1 MKFYWKMF
9 ISFFILI
16 SLTFAVS
23 GTWMISASFKTSL
36 QREIEM
42 GMSRNELYRTALQ
55 NAVSAVPADYFTKQ
69 NHSMKEI
76 ISSLQES
83 LLEKGTDF
91 FVYNKKKKTIFSST
105 KKTEDVSLLENVD
118 KSHKIYQVCQKGE
131 NYYLRT
137 VSYLF
142 VTADMNGYY
151 IETQTNLQEIFQKR
165 DDMTKMYHYIVLIVL
180 ICCAVLS
187 FVISY
192 LLTYRVRALSV
203 TAWAFAGGQ
212 MEERAKIRGTDEI
225 AKLAIDF
232 NQMADELQ
240 EKMEQLEEHVKSQ
253 EAFTAAFA
261 HELKTPLT
269 SIIGYAELLRSM
281 SLSKEEELT
290 AANYIF
296 SQGKRLESLSYK
308 LLELFVLQKG
318 EISFLPVN
326 VGEAIE
332 EVKQITAQGLQKK
345 EVILEASFDEAVLLL
360 EKDLFISLL
369 VNLVDNAAKASQA
382 GGHIRL
388 TGKCEENRYA
398 ITVRDEGKGI
408 PESEIKNILEPFYMV
423 DKSRSRKEGGAGLG
437 MTLCSRILAL
447 HHVRW
452 KIFSKPGK
460 GTVIVIRFHC
470 EREATDDE

>member
-1 MKFYWKMF
+1 MF

-437 MTLCSRILAL
+437 MTLCAEIVRL
-447 HHVRW
+447 HHAEW
-452 KIFSKPGK
+452 KIESKENEGTKITIWFSLEG
-460 GTVIVIRFHC
+460 
-470 EREATDDE
+470 EE

>member
-1 MKFYWKMF
+1 
-9 ISFFILI
+9 
-16 SLTFAVS
+16 
-23 GTWMISASFKTSL
+23 
-36 QREIEM
+36 
-42 GMSRNELYRTALQ
+42 
-55 NAVSAVPADYFTKQ
+55 VSAVPADYFTKQ

-437 MTLCSRILAL
+437 MTLCAEIVRL
-447 HHVRW
+447 HHAEW
-452 KIFSKPGK
+452 KIESKENEGTKITIWFSLEG
-460 GTVIVIRFHC
+460 
-470 EREATDDE
+470 EE

>member
-16 SLTFAVS
+16 SITFAVS

-83 LLEKGTDF
+83 LLEKGADF

-137 VSYLF
+137 ISYLF

-151 IETQTNLQEIFQKR
+151 IETQTNLQEIFEKR

-203 TAWAFAGGQ
+203 TARAFAGGQ
-212 MEERAKIRGTDEI
+212 MEERAKIQGTDEI

-345 EVILEASFDEAVLLL
+345 EVIFEASFDEAVLLL

-437 MTLCSRILAL
+437 MTLCAEIVRL
-447 HHVRW
+447 HHAEW
-452 KIFSKPGK
+452 KIESKENEETKITIWFSL
-460 GTVIVIRFHC
+460 
-470 EREATDDE
+470 EDEV

>member
-1 MKFYWKMF
+1 MF

-137 VSYLF
+137 ISYLF

-151 IETQTNLQEIFQKR
+151 IETQTNLQEIFEKR

-203 TAWAFAGGQ
+203 TARAFAGGQ

-345 EVILEASFDEAVLLL
+345 EVIFEASFDEVSLLM

-388 TGKCEENRYA
+388 TGKCEKNRYA

-437 MTLCSRILAL
+437 MTLCAEIVRL
-447 HHVRW
+447 HHAEW
-452 KIFSKPGK
+452 KIESKENEGTKITIWFSLEG
-460 GTVIVIRFHC
+460 
-470 EREATDDE
+470 EE

>member
-91 FVYNKKKKTIFSST
+91 YVYNKKKKTIFSST

-203 TAWAFAGGQ
+203 TARAFAGGQ
-212 MEERAKIRGTDEI
+212 M
-225 AKLAIDF
+225 
-232 NQMADELQ
+232 
-240 EKMEQLEEHVKSQ
+240 EEHVKSQ

-326 VGEAIE
+326 VGEAID

-345 EVILEASFDEAVLLL
+345 KVIFEASFDEVSLLM

-398 ITVRDEGKGI
+398 IMVRDEGKGI

-437 MTLCSRILAL
+437 MTLCAEIVRL
-447 HHVRW
+447 HHAEW
-452 KIFSKPGK
+452 KIESKENEGTKITIWFSLEGE
-460 GTVIVIRFHC
+460 V
-470 EREATDDE
+470 

>member
-1 MKFYWKMF
+1 
-9 ISFFILI
+9 
-16 SLTFAVS
+16 
-23 GTWMISASFKTSL
+23 MISASFKTSL

-203 TAWAFAGGQ
+203 TARAFARGQ

-398 ITVRDEGKGI
+398 IMVRDEGKGI

-437 MTLCSRILAL
+437 MTLCAEIVRL
-447 HHVRW
+447 HHAEW
-452 KIFSKPGK
+452 KIESKENEGTKITIWFSLEG
-460 GTVIVIRFHC
+460 
-470 EREATDDE
+470 EE

>member
-1 MKFYWKMF
+1 
-9 ISFFILI
+9 
-16 SLTFAVS
+16 
-23 GTWMISASFKTSL
+23 MISASFKTSL

-55 NAVSAVPADYFTKQ
+55 NAVSAVPADYFIKQ

-203 TAWAFAGGQ
+203 TARAFAGGQ

-437 MTLCSRILAL
+437 MTLCAEIVRL
-447 HHVRW
+447 HHAEW
-452 KIFSKPGK
+452 KIESKENEGTKITIWFSLEG
-460 GTVIVIRFHC
+460 
-470 EREATDDE
+470 EE

>member
-1 MKFYWKMF
+1 MF

-118 KSHKIYQVCQKGE
+118 KFHKIYQVCQKGE

-151 IETQTNLQEIFQKR
+151 IETQTNLQEIFEKR

-180 ICCAVLS
+180 ICCAILS

-203 TAWAFAGGQ
+203 TAQAFAGGQ

-326 VGEAIE
+326 VGESIE

-345 EVILEASFDEAVLLL
+345 EVIFEESFDEAVLLL

-388 TGKCEENRYA
+388 TGKCEKNRYA

-437 MTLCSRILAL
+437 MTLCAEIVRL
-447 HHVRW
+447 HHAEW
-452 KIFSKPGK
+452 KIESKENEGTKITIWFSL
-460 GTVIVIRFHC
+460 
-470 EREATDDE
+470 EDEV

>member
-1 MKFYWKMF
+1 MLFR
-9 ISFFILI
+9 S
-16 SLTFAVS
+16 
-23 GTWMISASFKTSL
+23 SFKTSL

-437 MTLCSRILAL
+437 MTLCAEIVRL
-447 HHVRW
+447 HHAEW
-452 KIFSKPGK
+452 KIESKENEGTKITIWFSLEG
-460 GTVIVIRFHC
+460 
-470 EREATDDE
+470 EE

>member
-1 MKFYWKMF
+1 M
-9 ISFFILI
+9 
-16 SLTFAVS
+16 
-23 GTWMISASFKTSL
+23 
-36 QREIEM
+36 
-42 GMSRNELYRTALQ
+42 
-55 NAVSAVPADYFTKQ
+55 SAVPADYFTKQ

-203 TAWAFAGGQ
+203 TARAFAGGQ

-437 MTLCSRILAL
+437 MTLCAEIVRL
-447 HHVRW
+447 HHAEW
-452 KIFSKPGK
+452 KIESKENEGTKITIWFSLEG
-460 GTVIVIRFHC
+460 
-470 EREATDDE
+470 EE

>member
-1 MKFYWKMF
+1 MF

-203 TAWAFAGGQ
+203 TARAFAGGQ

-437 MTLCSRILAL
+437 MTLCAEIVRL
-447 HHVRW
+447 HHAEW
-452 KIFSKPGK
+452 KIESKENEGTKITIWFSLEG
-460 GTVIVIRFHC
+460 
-470 EREATDDE
+470 EE

>member
-1 MKFYWKMF
+1 
-9 ISFFILI
+9 
-16 SLTFAVS
+16 
-23 GTWMISASFKTSL
+23 MISASFKTSL

-388 TGKCEENRYA
+388 TGK
-398 ITVRDEGKGI
+398 
-408 PESEIKNILEPFYMV
+408 
-423 DKSRSRKEGGAGLG
+423 
-437 MTLCSRILAL
+437 
-447 HHVRW
+447 
-452 KIFSKPGK
+452 
-460 GTVIVIRFHC
+460 
-470 EREATDDE
+470 

>member
-165 DDMTKMYHYIVLIVL
+165 DDMTKMYHYIVLI
-180 ICCAVLS
+180 CCAVLS

-203 TAWAFAGGQ
+203 TARAFAGGQ

-437 MTLCSRILAL
+437 MTLCAEIVRL
-447 HHVRW
+447 HHAEW
-452 KIFSKPGK
+452 KIESKENEGTKITIWFSLEG
-460 GTVIVIRFHC
+460 
-470 EREATDDE
+470 EE

>member
-203 TAWAFAGGQ
+203 TARAFAGGQ

-281 SLSKEEELT
+281 SLSKEELT

-437 MTLCSRILAL
+437 MTLCAEIVRL
-447 HHVRW
+447 HHAEW
-452 KIFSKPGK
+452 KIESKENEGTKITIWFSLEG
-460 GTVIVIRFHC
+460 
-470 EREATDDE
+470 EE

>member
-1 MKFYWKMF
+1 M
-9 ISFFILI
+9 
-16 SLTFAVS
+16 
-23 GTWMISASFKTSL
+23 
-36 QREIEM
+36 
-42 GMSRNELYRTALQ
+42 TA
-55 NAVSAVPADYFTKQ
+55 
-69 NHSMKEI
+69 
-76 ISSLQES
+76 
-83 LLEKGTDF
+83 
-91 FVYNKKKKTIFSST
+91 
-105 KKTEDVSLLENVD
+105 
-118 KSHKIYQVCQKGE
+118 
-131 NYYLRT
+131 R
-137 VSYLF
+137 
-142 VTADMNGYY
+142 
-151 IETQTNLQEIFQKR
+151 
-165 DDMTKMYHYIVLIVL
+165 
-180 ICCAVLS
+180 
-187 FVISY
+187 
-192 LLTYRVRALSV
+192 
-203 TAWAFAGGQ
+203 AFAGGQ
-212 MEERAKIRGTDEI
+212 MEERAKIRVTDEI

-437 MTLCSRILAL
+437 MTLCAEIVRL
-447 HHVRW
+447 HHAEW
-452 KIFSKPGK
+452 KIESKENEGTKITIWFSLEG
-460 GTVIVIRFHC
+460 
-470 EREATDDE
+470 EE

>member
-1 MKFYWKMF
+1 
-9 ISFFILI
+9 
-16 SLTFAVS
+16 
-23 GTWMISASFKTSL
+23 MISASFKTSL

-55 NAVSAVPADYFTKQ
+55 NAVSAVPADYFIKQ

-203 TAWAFAGGQ
+203 TARAFAGGQ

-423 DKSRSRKEGGAGLG
+423 DKSCSRKEGGAGLG
-437 MTLCSRILAL
+437 MTLCAEIVRL
-447 HHVRW
+447 HHAEW
-452 KIFSKPGK
+452 KIESKENEGTKITIWFSLEG
-460 GTVIVIRFHC
+460 
-470 EREATDDE
+470 EE

>member
-1 MKFYWKMF
+1 MF

-151 IETQTNLQEIFQKR
+151 IETQTNLQEIFEKR

-180 ICCAVLS
+180 ICCAILS

-203 TAWAFAGGQ
+203 TAQAFAGGQ

-326 VGEAIE
+326 VGESIE

-345 EVILEASFDEAVLLL
+345 EVIFEESFDEAVLLL

-388 TGKCEENRYA
+388 TGKCEKNRYA

-437 MTLCSRILAL
+437 MTLCAEIVRL
-447 HHVRW
+447 HHAEW
-452 KIFSKPGK
+452 KIESKENEGTKITIWFSLEG
-460 GTVIVIRFHC
+460 
-470 EREATDDE
+470 EE

>member
-1 MKFYWKMF
+1 
-9 ISFFILI
+9 
-16 SLTFAVS
+16 
-23 GTWMISASFKTSL
+23 MISASFKTSL

-137 VSYLF
+137 ISYLF

-151 IETQTNLQEIFQKR
+151 IETQTNLQEIFEKR

-203 TAWAFAGGQ
+203 TARAFAGGQ

-326 VGEAIE
+326 VGESIE

-345 EVILEASFDEAVLLL
+345 EVIFEASFDEAVLLL

-437 MTLCSRILAL
+437 MTLCAEIVRL
-447 HHVRW
+447 HHAEW
-452 KIFSKPGK
+452 KIESKENEGTKITIWFSL
-460 GTVIVIRFHC
+460 
-470 EREATDDE
+470 EDEV

>member
-1 MKFYWKMF
+1 
-9 ISFFILI
+9 
-16 SLTFAVS
+16 
-23 GTWMISASFKTSL
+23 
-36 QREIEM
+36 M

-437 MTLCSRILAL
+437 MTLCAEIVRL
-447 HHVRW
+447 HHAEW
-452 KIFSKPGK
+452 KIESKENEGTKITIWFSLEG
-460 GTVIVIRFHC
+460 
-470 EREATDDE
+470 EE

>member
-1 MKFYWKMF
+1 MF

-105 KKTEDVSLLENVD
+105 KKTEDVFLLENVD

-137 VSYLF
+137 ISYLF

-151 IETQTNLQEIFQKR
+151 IETQTNLQEIFEKR

-203 TAWAFAGGQ
+203 TARAFASGQ
-212 MEERAKIRGTDEI
+212 MEERAKIRGMDEI

-345 EVILEASFDEAVLLL
+345 EVIFEASFDEVSLLM

-388 TGKCEENRYA
+388 TGKCEKNRYA

-437 MTLCSRILAL
+437 MTLCAEIVRL
-447 HHVRW
+447 HHSEW
-452 KIFSKPGK
+452 KIESKENEGTKITIWFSL
-460 GTVIVIRFHC
+460 
-470 EREATDDE
+470 EDEV

>member
-1 MKFYWKMF
+1 
-9 ISFFILI
+9 
-16 SLTFAVS
+16 
-23 GTWMISASFKTSL
+23 MISASFKTSL

-203 TAWAFAGGQ
+203 TARAFAGGQ
-212 MEERAKIRGTDEI
+212 MEERAKIRGTDEF

-296 SQGKRLESLSYK
+296 LQGKRLESLSYK

-388 TGKCEENRYA
+388 MGKCEENRYA
-398 ITVRDEGKGI
+398 ITIRDEGKGI

-437 MTLCSRILAL
+437 MTLCAEIVRL
-447 HHVRW
+447 HHAEW
-452 KIFSKPGK
+452 KIESKENEGTKITIWFSLEG
-460 GTVIVIRFHC
+460 
-470 EREATDDE
+470 EE

>member
-1 MKFYWKMF
+1 M
-9 ISFFILI
+9 
-16 SLTFAVS
+16 
-23 GTWMISASFKTSL
+23 
-36 QREIEM
+36 
-42 GMSRNELYRTALQ
+42 
-55 NAVSAVPADYFTKQ
+55 SAVPADYFTKQ

-203 TAWAFAGGQ
+203 TARAFAGGQ

-388 TGKCEENRYA
+388 TGKCEENCYA

-437 MTLCSRILAL
+437 MTLCAEIVRL
-447 HHVRW
+447 HHAEW
-452 KIFSKPGK
+452 KIESKENE
-460 GTVIVIRFHC
+460 GTKITIWVSL
-470 EREATDDE
+470 EGEE

>member
-1 MKFYWKMF
+1 
-9 ISFFILI
+9 
-16 SLTFAVS
+16 
-23 GTWMISASFKTSL
+23 MISASFKTSL

-105 KKTEDVSLLENVD
+105 KKTEDVFLLENVD

-137 VSYLF
+137 ISYLF

-151 IETQTNLQEIFQKR
+151 IETQTNLQEIFEKR

-203 TAWAFAGGQ
+203 TARAFAGGQ

-326 VGEAIE
+326 VGESIE

-345 EVILEASFDEAVLLL
+345 EVIFEASFDEAVLLL

-388 TGKCEENRYA
+388 TGKCEKNRYA

-437 MTLCSRILAL
+437 MTLCAEIVRL
-447 HHVRW
+447 HHAEW
-452 KIFSKPGK
+452 KIESKENEGTKITIWFSL
-460 GTVIVIRFHC
+460 
-470 EREATDDE
+470 EDEV

>member
-1 MKFYWKMF
+1 
-9 ISFFILI
+9 
-16 SLTFAVS
+16 
-23 GTWMISASFKTSL
+23 MISASFKTSL

-203 TAWAFAGGQ
+203 TARAFAGGQ

-437 MTLCSRILAL
+437 MTLCAEIVRL
-447 HHVRW
+447 HHAEW
-452 KIFSKPGK
+452 KIESKENEGTKITIWFSLEG
-460 GTVIVIRFHC
+460 
-470 EREATDDE
+470 EE

>member
-1 MKFYWKMF
+1 M
-9 ISFFILI
+9 
-16 SLTFAVS
+16 
-23 GTWMISASFKTSL
+23 
-36 QREIEM
+36 
-42 GMSRNELYRTALQ
+42 
-55 NAVSAVPADYFTKQ
+55 
-69 NHSMKEI
+69 
-76 ISSLQES
+76 
-83 LLEKGTDF
+83 
-91 FVYNKKKKTIFSST
+91 
-105 KKTEDVSLLENVD
+105 
-118 KSHKIYQVCQKGE
+118 
-131 NYYLRT
+131 
-137 VSYLF
+137 
-142 VTADMNGYY
+142 TADMNGYY

-296 SQGKRLESLSYK
+296 HRK
-308 LLELFVLQKG
+308 
-318 EISFLPVN
+318 
-326 VGEAIE
+326 
-332 EVKQITAQGLQKK
+332 
-345 EVILEASFDEAVLLL
+345 
-360 EKDLFISLL
+360 
-369 VNLVDNAAKASQA
+369 
-382 GGHIRL
+382 
-388 TGKCEENRYA
+388 
-398 ITVRDEGKGI
+398 TVRI
-408 PESEIKNILEPFYMV
+408 
-423 DKSRSRKEGGAGLG
+423 
-437 MTLCSRILAL
+437 TL
-447 HHVRW
+447 V
-452 KIFSKPGK
+452 
-460 GTVIVIRFHC
+460 
-470 EREATDDE
+470 